1 MTPISMQYHYAPP
14 PPSLQTEEHRG
25 WTDRDFT
32 DFKAR
37 NRTTASYIIPVIG
50 IIVLVSLTAGGIVY
64 VVNARKKTD

>member
-1 MTPISMQYHYAPP
+1 MQYHYTPP
-14 PPSLQTEEHRG
+14 PPPLQTVADRR
-25 WTDRDFT
+25 WTDTDFR

-64 VVNARKKTD
+64 VVNARKKPD

>member
-1 MTPISMQYHYAPP
+1 MPP
-14 PPSLQTEEHRG
+14 PPSLQTEAIRR

-32 DFKAR
+32 DFNTR

-64 VVNARKKTD
+64 VVNARKNKDKQD